1 MAVPALRPVRLPAHG
16 HVTHPG
22 TKPMVK
28 RAAHA
33 PKVMRGP
40 QRTQRDMSY
49 DLDSIFSTRNQG
61 ELISTPI
68 VRTKV
73 MRTPGLRQ
81 LRGPEAQHLDPSM
94 SRSLAVPMSSK
105 LTDLSGLGDI
115 ELPVVGAVSVKNL
128 AIGAAV
134 GAALWYFLLRR

>member
-1 MAVPALRPVRLPAHG
+1 
-16 HVTHPG
+16 
-22 TKPMVK
+22 MVK
-28 RAAHA
+28 RPAHA
-33 PKVMRGP
+33 GRVTHGP
-40 QRTQRDMSY
+40 VRTQRDMSY

-81 LRGPEAQHLDPSM
+81 LHGPEAQHLDPKM
-94 SRSLAVPMSSK
+94 DRSLAIPMSHK

-115 ELPVVGAVSVKNL
+115 TLPVVGAVPIKNL

-134 GAALWYFLLRR
+134 AAALWYFVLRK